1 MTRDKNVVES
11 LNTKLGQVIC
21 LIKIDSITE
30 EYIKDFNKAY
40 DKYNELYFSLLDSEK
55 PLAKPFLMLTEYAK
69 DVEKAYRKVLYRNG
83 LQPAA
88 VLY

>member
-11 LNTKLGQVIC
+11 LKTKLGQVIC
-21 LIKIDSITE
+21 LIEIDSITQ

-40 DKYNELYFSLLDSEK
+40 DRYNEEYFSLLNFES
-55 PLAKPFLMLTEYAK
+55 PLHSHMLTQYAK
-69 DVEKAYRKVLYRNG
+69 DVEKAYSKVLDRNG
-83 LQPAA
+83 LQHES